1 MDISSYEPR
10 FFISF
15 LHERKQKIRPKI
27 EFMVTEGRS
36 VDFNGV
42 EIVVHDFA
50 RTDLIWRFDSSLKL
64 ISGVE
69 VQKISFM
76 FLP

>member
-50 RTDLIWRFDSSLKL
+50 RTDLI
-64 ISGVE
+64 
-69 VQKISFM
+69 
-76 FLP
+76 